1 LHNTVAAG
9 FSRPANVRLKADAT
23 CDFTEAANMTY
34 YGGKELAAAFRTV
47 RKNTIQIAED
57 IPEEKY
63 DFKATPE
70 SRTIRQTLA
79 HIGVGTMF
87 PTIVHGGKLT
97 DMNDLDFQEF
107 IAKIGGEESKP
118 RSKAEIIAM
127 LKADGDKFAALLES
141 FPESFLAESVAMR
154 PGGDQPK
161 RTRFDML
168 LSAKEH
174 EMHHRG
180 QLMVL
185 QRMVGVT
192 PHLTRLM
199 QERMARMQAQ
209 AATK

>member
-1 LHNTVAAG
+1 
-9 FSRPANVRLKADAT
+9 
-23 CDFTEAANMTY
+23 MTY
-34 YGGKELAAAFRTV
+34 YGGKELAEAFRTV
-47 RKNTIQIAED
+47 RKNTIQVAED

-63 DFKATPE
+63 DFKAAPE
-70 SRTIRQTLA
+70 SRTIRQTLV

-87 PTIVHGGKLT
+87 PTIVHGGRLS
-97 DMNDLDFQEF
+97 DMKDLDFQEF
-107 IAKIGGEESKP
+107 FTMISGEESKP
-118 RSKAEIIAM
+118 RNKAEIIAM

-141 FPESFLAESVAMR
+141 FPESFLAETVAMR

-209 AATK
+209 AATT